1 MTARADAQDLPS
13 ASRGRAELT
22 DRRWLALLILCLGDL
37 MIVLD
42 VTIVGVALPSIR
54 EDLGFSEESLA
65 WVVNAYLITFGGFL
79 LLGGRLGDL
88 LGHRRLFL
96 AGVALFTA
104 ASAVCGFSNS
114 QGMLIA
120 ARAVQGVGGAVVSAV
135 ALSLMITLFT
145 EPAEQAKAMG
155 IFGFVAS
162 GGGSLGVLLGGILT
176 DALDWHWIF
185 LVNVPVGVLVVV
197 LTLAVVPSARVATA
211 AQRLDLA
218 GAVTATA
225 SLVTAVYA
233 VVNGNEVGWLTA
245 RTLGLLGAS
254 LVLLAIF
261 LGVEARVRSPLVPLR
276 LFRLRNIAVSN
287 AVGVLWAGA
296 MFAWFFLTALYLQ
309 LVLGYSP
316 LQVGLAFLPG
326 NLIMGAVSIGLSAKL
341 VLRFGIRP
349 PLTAGLLLAAIGLL
363 LLARAPVDGN
373 FPVDVLPSMIL
384 LGLGAGT
391 AFNPVLLAAMGDVEP
406 TEAGLASGLVNTS
419 FMMGGALGLAVLA
432 SLAASRTEALLAE
445 GESLAAALTGGYHVA
460 FLVGAIFA
468 AAAAGLSASLLRV
481 PARAAEGLEEAAGEP
496 APCPPGEPAPCSPFT
511 VADRRSAG
519 QLGTS

>member
-1 MTARADAQDLPS
+1 LNATTVEAE
-13 ASRGRAELT
+13 SRV
-22 DRRWLALLILCLGDL
+22 DRRWLALLVLCLGDL

-54 EDLGFSEESLA
+54 ADLGFSEESLA

-88 LGHRRLFL
+88 FGHRTLFL
-96 AGVALFTA
+96 AGLALFTA
-104 ASAVCGFSNS
+104 ASAVCGLANS
-114 QGMLIA
+114 QGMLVT

-135 ALSLMITLFT
+135 ALSLMMTLFT
-145 EPAEQAKAMG
+145 EPTERAKAMG

-185 LVNVPVGVLVVV
+185 LVNVPVGILVIV
-197 LTLAVVPSARVATA
+197 LTLAVISRGRVAAA
-211 AQRLDLA
+211 AQRLDVA
-218 GAVTATA
+218 GAVAVTA
-225 SLVTAVYA
+225 SLITAVYA
-233 VVNGNEVGWLTA
+233 IVNGNEVGWLTG
-245 RTLGLLGAS
+245 RTLGLLALS
-254 LVLLAIF
+254 CVLLVIF
-261 LGVEARVRSPLVPLR
+261 LAIEARVESPLVPLR

-296 MFAWFFLTALYLQ
+296 MFAWFFLSALYLQ

-326 NLIMGAVSIGLSAKL
+326 NLIMGAVSIGLSARL
-341 VLRFGIRP
+341 VLRFGIKP
-349 PLTAGLLLAAIGLL
+349 PLTAGLLLAALGLL
-363 LLARAPVDGN
+363 LLARAPVDGS
-373 FPVDVLPSMIL
+373 FAVDVFPSMIL
-384 LGLGAGT
+384 LGFGAGM
-391 AFNPVLLAAMGDVEP
+391 AFNPVLLAAMSDVEP

-432 SLAASRTEALLAE
+432 SLAASRTDTLLAA
-445 GESLAAALTGGYHVA
+445 GESQAAALTGGYHVA

-468 AAAAGLSASLLRV
+468 VAAAALGAVLLRV
-481 PARAAEGLEEAAGEP
+481 PAAEVAEAEHEEAVGEP
-496 APCPPGEPAPCSPFT
+496 APCNPFT
-511 VADRRSAG
+511 VANRPASE
-519 QLGTS
+519 QLA

>member
-1 MTARADAQDLPS
+1 MTARADTEAPNAPAGGIGKADFN
-13 ASRGRAELT
+13 
-22 DRRWLALLILCLGDL
+22 DKRWLALLILCLGDL

-54 EDLGFSEESLA
+54 SDLGFSEESLA

-88 LGHRRLFL
+88 LGHRNMFL
-96 AGVALFTA
+96 AGVTLFTA
-104 ASAVCGFSNS
+104 ASAVCGFAGS
-114 QGMLIA
+114 QGVLVG

-135 ALSLMITLFT
+135 ALSLMMTLFT
-145 EPAEQAKAMG
+145 EPAERAKAMG

-197 LTLAVVPSARVATA
+197 LTLVVISGARVAST
-211 AQRLDLA
+211 AQRLDVA
-218 GAVTATA
+218 GALTVTA
-225 SLVTAVYA
+225 SLMTAVYA
-233 VVNGNEVGWLTA
+233 IVNGNEVGWLTG
-245 RTLGLLGAS
+245 RTLGLLAVS
-254 LVLLAIF
+254 AALLAIF
-261 LGVEARVRSPLVPLR
+261 LVIEARADSPLVPLR
-276 LFRLRNIAVSN
+276 LLRLRNIAVSN
-287 AVGVLWAGA
+287 TVGVLWAAA
-296 MFAWFFLTALYLQ
+296 MFAWFFLSALYLQ

-326 NLIMGAVSIGLSAKL
+326 NLVMGAMSIGLSAKL

-349 PLTAGLLLAAIGLL
+349 PLSIGLLSASLGLL

-373 FPVDVLPSMIL
+373 FATDVLPSMIL
-384 LGLGAGT
+384 LGLGAGV
-391 AFNPVLLAAMGDVEP
+391 AFNPLLLAAMSDVEP

-432 SLAASRTEALLAE
+432 SLAASRTASLLAD
-445 GESLAAALTGGYHVA
+445 GESQAAALMGGYHIA

-468 AAAAGLSASLLRV
+468 AVAAALGGFLLRRET
-481 PARAAEGLEEAAGEP
+481 AEAAEEFEGAVGEP
-496 APCPPGEPAPCSPFT
+496 APCNPFAVTNRPASE
-511 VADRRSAG
+511 
-519 QLGTS
+519 QLA